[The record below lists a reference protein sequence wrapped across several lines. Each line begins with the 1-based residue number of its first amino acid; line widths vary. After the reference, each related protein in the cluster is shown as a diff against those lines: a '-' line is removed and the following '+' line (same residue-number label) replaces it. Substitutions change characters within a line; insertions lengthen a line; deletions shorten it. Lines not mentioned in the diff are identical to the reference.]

1 MQNLTVLSEGERLK
15 NNTVLYE
22 DSGKTKV
29 YMGPATRGTRGK
41 WYIPSTGAP
50 SKRLYEEVV
59 PNDLVIVENDDKEF
73 IPRIQ
78 EAPKDPYNL
87 EKGTQLKMRS

>member
-1 MQNLTVLSEGERLK
+1 
-15 NNTVLYE
+15 
-22 DSGKTKV
+22 
-29 YMGPATRGTRGK
+29 MGPATRGTRGK

-78 EAPKDPYNL
+78 EAPKDPYKL
-87 EKGTQLKMRS
+87 LFCRSPHIKPYYFLGAPLLIIQLGSAYK